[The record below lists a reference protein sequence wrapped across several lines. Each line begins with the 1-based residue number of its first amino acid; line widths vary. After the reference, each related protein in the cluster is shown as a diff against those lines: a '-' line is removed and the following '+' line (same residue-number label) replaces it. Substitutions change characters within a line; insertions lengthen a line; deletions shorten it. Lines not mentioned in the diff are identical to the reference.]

1 MEQLNPELEACIK
14 FHGHLCPGLMIG
26 YRVAILAREK
36 LGLKRSAD
44 EELVAI
50 VENNSCAVDAVQ
62 FINGATFG
70 KGNLIFED
78 HGIHAYTFIER
89 RSEKQIRI
97 ELKQDIFQDESGK
110 RKELLQK
117 RSKNI
122 PLTDEETLFFE
133 ENRKSTIDKLLKMAD
148 EDLFYTKDTSIKIT
162 EKASIFSSLQC
173 TKCKLGVMETKIRV
187 LNEQYYCIP
196 CWKKELNIQ

>member
-148 EDLFYTKDTSIKIT
+148 EDLFYTKDTSIRIP

>member
-148 EDLFYTKDTSIKIT
+148 EDLFYTKDTSIKIP